1 MTRINYIQPY
11 ATDMNIGR
19 EYNIACSRVPDD
31 EWICI
36 TDQDVC
42 FLHPKT
48 KAQIQDIVEKH
59 GNFFSLLGCMTNR
72 VGLGYQLA
80 GKGFFDQKDMGFHI
94 GQAEYF
100 HKDYY
105 GEVQSLNR
113 VIAGFLM
120 LFPKKVWNY
129 VKFEENSIYFDQK
142 FSTDVMA
149 KGGKIGL
156 MKGVYVWHSYRL
168 GQPNP
173 RKYTDHLKS

>member
-42 FLHPKT
+42 FLRPGT
-48 KAQIQDIVEKH
+48 KRQIEDVVHVWGDKY
-59 GNFFSLLGCMTNR
+59 SLLGCYTNR
-72 VGLGYQLA
+72 VGLLYQCINGEISNNA
-80 GKGFFDQKDMGFHI
+80 DFDHHTDIAAMCHRLHYNTI
-94 GQAEYF
+94 EP
-100 HKDYY
+100 
-105 GEVQSLNR
+105 LNR

-129 VKFEENSIYFDQK
+129 VKFAENSIYFDQK
-142 FSTDVMA
+142 FSQDVMA

-173 RKYTDHLKS
+173 RKYTDHLKR